1 MFNVCNSI
9 SCSASSHTLVT
20 IPYCSEFHCPIGTAE
35 KIALFYESVLD
46 AITTCI
52 DLGDGTKIAIIAFGN
67 VDDTGKAD
75 QSLLFRESE
84 GEVPEYDGHHIA
96 MYVGES
102 AADYEQ
108 VSTCED
114 TGSFYFVGLYVLTMQ
129 LFLGLQER

>member
-1 MFNVCNSI
+1 MC
-9 SCSASSHTLVT
+9 ASLSLARHLSHALLT

-84 GEVPEYDGHHIA
+84 EKVPEYDGHHLA

-102 AADYEQ
+102 AGDFEQ
-108 VSTCED
+108 VSACGD
-114 TGSFYFVGLYVLTMQ
+114 TGSFCFVGFHVLTIQ
-129 LFLGLQER
+129 LFLGF